1 MYVYI
6 YVYIICNIYISMY
19 MYYVSPVHIR
29 IYIYI
34 YIYIFEKNSYAQKVF
49 WNFLHAFMIS
59 FFHFY
64 KLLLLN
70 LIVLNTSRLS
80 EKEDNHITI
89 TSSAARKY
97 LSLLS
102 VCLNVQDV
110 SKFFI
115 LLIAPEYR
123 YLQKCFVS
131 HPPPS
136 LSFILK
142 DEILYT

>member
-1 MYVYI
+1 MYIYMYILYVISIYLCICITCHLCI
-6 YVYIICNIYISMY
+6 YVY
-19 MYYVSPVHIR
+19 

-34 YIYIFEKNSYAQKVF
+34 YIYIFEKNSYARKVF

-110 SKFFI
+110 CKFFI

-123 YLQKCFVS
+123 YLEKCFVS

-136 LSFILK
+136 LLFILK

>member
-34 YIYIFEKNSYAQKVF
+34 YIYIFEKNSYARKVF

-80 EKEDNHITI
+80 EKEDNDITI

-110 SKFFI
+110 CKFFI

-123 YLQKCFVS
+123 YLEKCFVS

-136 LSFILK
+136 LLFILK

>member
-19 MYYVSPVHIR
+19 MYYVSP
-29 IYIYI
+29 I
-34 YIYIFEKNSYAQKVF
+34 YIYIFEKNSYARKVF

-136 LSFILK
+136 LLFILK